1 MFLSFY
7 IGVLLHSVP
16 NSPSIYIALKI
27 LVSIVKRMN
36 KMDDFLQAQISIKCF
51 FAAKEHNR

>member
-16 NSPSIYIALKI
+16 NIPSIYIALKI

-51 FAAKEHNR
+51 FCCKGT